1 MNVCYFQTL
10 ASACACCP
18 YGKRHWISCK
28 LAFIAAAAVD
38 AEKPFWLTQ
47 AHGSH
52 CANTHFFPASL
63 PPILPSTI
71 LHFLESFPQ
80 GVFSSLT
87 TLNILKKNNYKKANC
102 CNTEYSLCF
111 QGCWWKPLTCNK
123 TLVLMPRIVNCDPAS
138 VGCCRLHKTSCLSN
152 MTFMHREAVPERC
165 WLNLQKSLGH
175 TLQGVAWGF
184 CSGEFDSIT
193 HKKKKIHGQ
202 RTWILSNNSGLYF
215 WSGHRVVSFFFF
227 S

>member
-28 LAFIAAAAVD
+28 LAFTAAAAVN

-47 AHGSH
+47 THGSH

-87 TLNILKKNNYKKANC
+87 TLILKKNNKKANC
-102 CNTEYSLCF
+102 CNTEYSLHF
-111 QGCWWKPLTCNK
+111 QGCWWKPLTCDK
-123 TLVLMPRIVNCDPAS
+123 TVVLMPRIVNCSRAS
-138 VGCCRLHKTSCLSN
+138 VGCCRLHKTACLSN
-152 MTFMHREAVPERC
+152 VTFMHREAVPERC

-184 CSGEFDSIT
+184 CSGEIDSIT
-193 HKKKKIHGQ
+193 HKKKIHGQ

-215 WSGHRVVSFFFF
+215 WRWS
-227 S
+227 